1 MYILLLYT
9 RWFGFW
15 CVYILL
21 FVICNITRSS
31 YTSSNTFYPDY
42 TDHKHQQ
49 KVINEIIKSIMKTSS
64 H

>member
-1 MYILLLYT
+1 MYKLLLYT

-21 FVICNITRSS
+21 FVICNITHSS

-42 TDHKHQQ
+42 TDHEHQQ
-49 KVINEIIKSIMKTSS
+49 KVNNEIIESLMKLSS